1 MRDMRH
7 LLTALLAETATGEPW
22 HGASVAATLR
32 GLTPAQALAHPIAG
46 AHSIAETVRHMAA
59 WNRIIAARLSGDE
72 PDVTP
77 AMDWP
82 TVDVAAATE
91 WPAAQADLEASLA
104 ALSAALLRADEA
116 WFRPGE
122 SGFVMRWSRN
132 ALGSL
137 THLTWHAGQ
146 IAMLR
151 RAQGLEP
158 HAEE

>member
-1 MRDMRH
+1 
-7 LLTALLAETATGEPW
+7 
-22 HGASVAATLR
+22 
-32 GLTPAQALAHPIAG
+32 
-46 AHSIAETVRHMAA
+46 
-59 WNRIIAARLSGDE
+59 
-72 PDVTP
+72 
-77 AMDWP
+77 MDWP